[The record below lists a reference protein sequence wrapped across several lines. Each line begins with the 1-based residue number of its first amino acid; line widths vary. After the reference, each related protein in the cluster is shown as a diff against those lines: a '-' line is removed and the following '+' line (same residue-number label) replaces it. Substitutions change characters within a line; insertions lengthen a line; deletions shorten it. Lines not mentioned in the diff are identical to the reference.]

1 MKKLILL
8 LTLCSLWQGLKAQS
22 PTYINEEFNINAG
35 SPVVW
40 YGDVTFGPNAVVYI
54 EDGAIATF
62 YGKNMSINAT
72 AKFIALPGNNQ
83 IGTGKIVF
91 KQNNP
96 LYANYPD
103 QQTLNGG
110 YGTGLNPTLIN
121 LEIDNAKGVSLT
133 GNMRVANQVV
143 FTQGHLF
150 LNNFN
155 AILGNQAIFYG
166 YDVNKHIVTNGT
178 GVITKEAMVT
188 NASFL
193 FPVSI
198 AGNDYTPATVTNS
211 ATATRNISLQ
221 VKDYTN
227 STATETTFA
236 NKGID
241 RTWQISSNITGL
253 AKVSLQH
260 NAANNTNGAGTNQSL
275 FNNALSYVSQQLSS
289 GVWSQSCT
297 GTDGGSPLS
306 INQGDFTLPT
316 TVDATAYF
324 TKTTVTCAD
333 LSITKT
339 VNSAT
344 PKVGTNLTFT
354 ITAKNLGVVAATG
367 VLVTDLL
374 PSGYTYVSNNPSVG
388 TYNSSTGIWTV
399 GNLAVNASASLSI
412 VAKVKISG
420 NYANTATVTGDQQDS
435 DVNNNSATAT
445 PTPDAL
451 QANLGITKTVD
462 VQSPVMGDNVVFTIT
477 ASNAGPD
484 DATNARI
491 TDLLPSGYTYVSS
504 TVTAGTYNNTTG
516 VWSIGTLANSA
527 TAKLT
532 VTATVKTSGVYTNT
546 ASITAD
552 ELDPVGGNNTAS
564 VTPTPNAALVN
575 LSIEKTVALGK
586 GTAIGDEFDYTI
598 VVKNIGSQLATGISA
613 TDILPVGITYIA
625 SNAGYGTAS
634 YNASN
639 RTVTWNIGSLA
650 IGASITLTI
659 KVKAEAPGVIT
670 NTATLTSTQPD
681 SDAANNTSTVKKE
694 ILDLT
699 FPNVIT
705 PNGDGKNDVFK
716 VLGLNAYPENSMSIY
731 NRWGNEIWRSRGTTY
746 QNEWNGNGLNEG
758 TYFYVIK
765 LKDKTGTINTI
776 NGWIMLL
783 KDN

>member
-1 MKKLILL
+1 MFCLVWL
-8 LTLCSLWQGLKAQS
+8 GLRAQS
-22 PTYINEEFNINAG
+22 PIYINDEFSINAG
-35 SPVVW
+35 SPVLW
-40 YGDVTFGPNAVVYI
+40 YGDVTFGPNAVVYL

-83 IGTGKIVF
+83 TGTGKIVF

-96 LYANYPD
+96 MVANYPQ

-110 YGTGLNPTLIN
+110 YGTGSNPSFIN
-121 LEIDNAKGVSLT
+121 IEIDNAQGVSLT
-133 GNMRVANQVV
+133 GNVRVANQVI
-143 FTQGHLF
+143 FTQGHLY

-155 AILGNQAIFYG
+155 VALAGQAIFYN
-166 YDVNKHIVTNGT
+166 YDVNKHVVTNDT
-178 GVITKEAMVT
+178 GVITKEAMAT
-188 NASFL
+188 NNSFL
-193 FPVSI
+193 FPISVEG
-198 AGNDYTPATVTNS
+198 ADYTPVTVTNS
-211 ATATRNISLQ
+211 SAARNISVQ

-227 STATETTFA
+227 STAIETTFA

-260 NAANNTNGAGTNQSL
+260 NAANNTNGKGTNQSL

-289 GVWSQSCT
+289 GVWSQSCA
-297 GTDGGSPLS
+297 GNDGGTPIS
-306 INQGDFTLPT
+306 INQADFTLPAT
-316 TVDATAYF
+316 IDPTAYF

-333 LSITKT
+333 LSIIKT
-339 VNSAT
+339 VNSTT
-344 PKVGTNLTFT
+344 PKVGVNLTFT

-367 VLVTDLL
+367 VVVTDIL

-388 TYNSSTGIWTV
+388 AYNSSTGIWTV
-399 GNLAVNASASLSI
+399 GNLAVNASATLNI
-412 VAKVKISG
+412 VATVKISG
-420 NYANTATVTGDQQDS
+420 NYANTASVTGDQQDS
-435 DVNNNSATAT
+435 DLTNNSATAT

-462 VQSPVMGDNVVFTIT
+462 VQSPVMGDNVVFTLT
-477 ASNAGPD
+477 ATNAGPD
-484 DATNARI
+484 NASNARVI
-491 TDLLPSGYTYVSS
+491 DLLPSGYTYVSS

-516 VWSIGTLANSA
+516 VWSIGALANGA

-546 ASITAD
+546 ASVTAD

-575 LSIEKTVALGK
+575 LSIEKTVAIGK

-613 TDILPVGITYIA
+613 TDVMPLGITYLA
-625 SNAGYGTAS
+625 SNAGYGTAT
-634 YNASN
+634 YNTAN
-639 RTVTWNIGSLA
+639 KTVTWSIGNLA
-650 IGASITLTI
+650 VGASITLTI
-659 KVKAEAPGVIT
+659 KAKAEMPGVIT
-670 NTATLTSTQPD
+670 NTATVTSTQPD
-681 SDAANNTSTVKKE
+681 SDNANNTSMVKKE
-694 ILDLT
+694 VLDLT

-731 NRWGNEIWRSRGTTY
+731 NRWGNEVWRSRGATY
-746 QNEWNGNGLNEG
+746 QNEWSGNGLNEG

-765 LKDKTGTINTI
+765 LKDRTGTINTV
-776 NGWIMLL
+776 NGWVMLL
-783 KDN
+783 KDK

>member
-1 MKKLILL
+1 MKKTLL
-8 LTLCSLWQGLKAQS
+8 LLMFCLVWLGLRAQS
-22 PTYINEEFNINAG
+22 PIYINDEFSINAG
-35 SPVVW
+35 SPVLW
-40 YGDVTFGPNAVVYI
+40 YGDVTFGPNAVVYL

-83 IGTGKIVF
+83 TGTGKIVF

-96 LYANYPD
+96 MVANYPQ

-110 YGTGLNPTLIN
+110 YGTGSNPSFIN
-121 LEIDNAKGVSLT
+121 IEIDNAQGVSLT
-133 GNMRVANQVV
+133 GNVRVANQVI
-143 FTQGHLF
+143 FTQGHLY

-155 AILGNQAIFYG
+155 VALAGQAIFYN
-166 YDVNKHIVTNGT
+166 YDVNKHVVTNDT
-178 GVITKEAMVT
+178 GVITKEAMAT
-188 NASFL
+188 NNSFL
-193 FPVSI
+193 FPISVEG
-198 AGNDYTPATVTNS
+198 ADYTPVTVTNS
-211 ATATRNISLQ
+211 SAARNISVQ

-227 STATETTFA
+227 STAIETTFA

-260 NAANNTNGAGTNQSL
+260 NAANNTNGKGTNQSL

-289 GVWSQSCT
+289 GVWSQSCA
-297 GTDGGSPLS
+297 GNDGGTPIS
-306 INQGDFTLPT
+306 INQADFTLPAT
-316 TVDATAYF
+316 IDPTAYF

-333 LSITKT
+333 LSIIKT
-339 VNSAT
+339 VNSTT
-344 PKVGTNLTFT
+344 PKVGVNLTFT

-367 VLVTDLL
+367 VVVTDIL

-388 TYNSSTGIWTV
+388 AYNSSTGIWTV
-399 GNLAVNASASLSI
+399 GNLAVNASATLNI
-412 VAKVKISG
+412 VATVKISG
-420 NYANTATVTGDQQDS
+420 NYANTASVTGDQQDS
-435 DVNNNSATAT
+435 DLTNNSATAT

-462 VQSPVMGDNVVFTIT
+462 VQSPVMGDNVVFTLT
-477 ASNAGPD
+477 ATNAGPD
-484 DATNARI
+484 NATNARVI
-491 TDLLPSGYTYVSS
+491 DLLPSGYTYVSS

-516 VWSIGTLANSA
+516 VWSIGALANGA

-546 ASITAD
+546 ASVTAD

-575 LSIEKTVALGK
+575 LSIEKTVAIGK

-613 TDILPVGITYIA
+613 TDVMPLGITYLA
-625 SNAGYGTAS
+625 SNAGYGTAT
-634 YNASN
+634 YNTAN
-639 RTVTWNIGSLA
+639 KTVTWSIGNLA
-650 IGASITLTI
+650 VGASITLTI
-659 KVKAEAPGVIT
+659 KAKAEMPGVIT
-670 NTATLTSTQPD
+670 NTATVTSTQPD
-681 SDAANNTSTVKKE
+681 SDNANNTSMVKKE
-694 ILDLT
+694 VLDLT

-731 NRWGNEIWRSRGTTY
+731 NRWGNEVWRSRGATY
-746 QNEWNGNGLNEG
+746 QNEWSGNGLNEG

-765 LKDKTGTINTI
+765 LKDRTGTINTV
-776 NGWIMLL
+776 NGWVMLL
-783 KDN
+783 KDK

>member
-1 MKKLILL
+1 MKKTLL
-8 LTLCSLWQGLKAQS
+8 LLMFCLVWLGLRAQS
-22 PTYINEEFNINAG
+22 PTYINDEFNINAG
-35 SPVVW
+35 SPVLW
-40 YGDVTFGPNAVVYI
+40 YGDVTFGPNAVVYL

-83 IGTGKIVF
+83 TGTGKIIF

-96 LYANYPD
+96 MVANYPQ

-110 YGTGLNPTLIN
+110 YGTGSNPSFIN
-121 LEIDNAKGVSLT
+121 IEIDNAQGVSLT
-133 GNMRVANQVV
+133 GNVRVANQVI
-143 FTQGHLF
+143 FTQGHLY

-155 AILGNQAIFYG
+155 VALAGQAIFYN
-166 YDVNKHIVTNGT
+166 YDVNKHVVTNGT
-178 GVITKEAMVT
+178 GVITKEAMAT
-188 NASFL
+188 NNSFL
-193 FPVSI
+193 FPISVEG
-198 AGNDYTPATVTNS
+198 ADYTPVTVTNS
-211 ATATRNISLQ
+211 SAARNISVQ

-227 STATETTFA
+227 STAIETTFA

-260 NAANNTNGAGTNQSL
+260 NAANNTNGKGTNQSL

-289 GVWSQSCT
+289 GVWSQSCA
-297 GTDGGSPLS
+297 GNDGGTPIS
-306 INQGDFTLPT
+306 INQADFTLPAT
-316 TVDATAYF
+316 IDPTAYF

-333 LSITKT
+333 LSIIKT
-339 VNSAT
+339 VNSTT
-344 PKVGTNLTFT
+344 PKVGVNLTFT

-367 VLVTDLL
+367 VVVTDIL

-388 TYNSSTGIWTV
+388 AYNSSTGIWTV
-399 GNLAVNASASLSI
+399 GNLAVNASATLNI
-412 VAKVKISG
+412 VATVKISG
-420 NYANTATVTGDQQDS
+420 NYANTASVTGDQQDS
-435 DVNNNSATAT
+435 NLTNNSATAT

-462 VQSPVMGDNVVFTIT
+462 VQSPVMGDNVVFTLT
-477 ASNAGPD
+477 ATNAGPD
-484 DATNARI
+484 NATNARVI
-491 TDLLPSGYTYVSS
+491 DLLPSGYTFVSA
-504 TVTAGTYNNTTG
+504 TVTSGAYNNSTG
-516 VWSIGTLANSA
+516 VWSIGTLANGG

-532 VTATVKTSGVYTNT
+532 VSATVKTSGVYTNT
-546 ASITAD
+546 ASVTAD

-575 LSIEKTVALGK
+575 LSIEKTVAIGK

-613 TDILPVGITYIA
+613 TDVMPLGITYLA
-625 SNAGYGTAS
+625 SNAGYGTAT
-634 YNASN
+634 YNTAN
-639 RTVTWNIGSLA
+639 KTVTWSIGNLA
-650 IGASITLTI
+650 VGASITLTI
-659 KVKAEAPGVIT
+659 KAKAEMPGVIT
-670 NTATLTSTQPD
+670 NTATVTSTQPD
-681 SDAANNTSTVKKE
+681 SDNANNTSMVKKE
-694 ILDLT
+694 VLDLT

-731 NRWGNEIWRSRGTTY
+731 NRWGNEVWRSRGATY
-746 QNEWNGNGLNEG
+746 QNEWSGNGLNEG

-765 LKDKTGTINTI
+765 LKDRTGTINTV
-776 NGWIMLL
+776 NGWVMLL
-783 KDN
+783 KDK

>member
-1 MKKLILL
+1 MKKTLL
-8 LTLCSLWQGLKAQS
+8 LLMFCLVWLGLRAQS
-22 PTYINEEFNINAG
+22 PIYINDEFSINAG
-35 SPVVW
+35 SPVLW
-40 YGDVTFGPNAVVYI
+40 YGDVTFGPNAVVYL

-83 IGTGKIVF
+83 TGTGKIVF

-96 LYANYPD
+96 MVANYPQ

-110 YGTGLNPTLIN
+110 YGTGSNPSFIN
-121 LEIDNAKGVSLT
+121 IEIDNAQGVSLT
-133 GNMRVANQVV
+133 GNVRVANQVI
-143 FTQGHLF
+143 FTQGHLY

-155 AILGNQAIFYG
+155 VALAGQAIFYN
-166 YDVNKHIVTNGT
+166 YDVNKHVVTNDT
-178 GVITKEAMVT
+178 GVITKEAMAT
-188 NASFL
+188 NNSFL
-193 FPVSI
+193 FPISVEG
-198 AGNDYTPATVTNS
+198 ADYTPVTVTNS
-211 ATATRNISLQ
+211 SAARNISVQ

-227 STATETTFA
+227 STAIETTFA

-260 NAANNTNGAGTNQSL
+260 NAANNTNGKGTNQSL

-289 GVWSQSCT
+289 GVWSQSCA
-297 GTDGGSPLS
+297 GNDGGTPIS
-306 INQGDFTLPT
+306 INQADFTLPAT
-316 TVDATAYF
+316 IDPTAYF

-333 LSITKT
+333 LSIIKT
-339 VNSAT
+339 VNSTT
-344 PKVGTNLTFT
+344 PKVGVNLTFT

-367 VLVTDLL
+367 VVVTDIL

-388 TYNSSTGIWTV
+388 AYNSSTGIWTV
-399 GNLAVNASASLSI
+399 GNLAVNASATLNI
-412 VAKVKISG
+412 VATVKISG
-420 NYANTATVTGDQQDS
+420 NYANTASVTGDQQDS
-435 DVNNNSATAT
+435 DLTNNSATAT

-462 VQSPVMGDNVVFTIT
+462 VQSPVMGDNVVFTLT
-477 ASNAGPD
+477 ATNAGPD
-484 DATNARI
+484 NATNARVI
-491 TDLLPSGYTYVSS
+491 DLLPSGYTYVSS
-504 TVTAGTYNNTTG
+504 TVTAGTYNNSTG
-516 VWSIGTLANSA
+516 VWSIGALANGA

-546 ASITAD
+546 ASVTAD

-575 LSIEKTVALGK
+575 LSIEKTVAIGK

-613 TDILPVGITYIA
+613 TDVMPLGITYLA
-625 SNAGYGTAS
+625 SNAGYGTAT
-634 YNASN
+634 YNTAN
-639 RTVTWNIGSLA
+639 KTVTWSIGNLA
-650 IGASITLTI
+650 VGASITLTI
-659 KVKAEAPGVIT
+659 KAKAEMPGVIT
-670 NTATLTSTQPD
+670 NTATVTSTQPD
-681 SDAANNTSTVKKE
+681 SDNANNTSMVKKE
-694 ILDLT
+694 VLDLT

-731 NRWGNEIWRSRGTTY
+731 NRWGNEVWRSRGATY
-746 QNEWNGNGLNEG
+746 QNEWSGNGLNEG

-765 LKDKTGTINTI
+765 LKDRTGTINTV
-776 NGWIMLL
+776 NGWVMLL
-783 KDN
+783 KDK